1 MQSKVRSSYLR
12 SQFANKYL
20 NIRERVEVVKRNEDG
35 FLFSPALQWIVNVC
49 QKKMYANEMVN
60 EVCKDE

>member
-35 FLFSPALQWIVNVC
+35 SLFSPALQWIVNAC
-49 QKKMYANEMVN
+49 QKKMYAKEMVN
-60 EVCKDE
+60 EICKDE